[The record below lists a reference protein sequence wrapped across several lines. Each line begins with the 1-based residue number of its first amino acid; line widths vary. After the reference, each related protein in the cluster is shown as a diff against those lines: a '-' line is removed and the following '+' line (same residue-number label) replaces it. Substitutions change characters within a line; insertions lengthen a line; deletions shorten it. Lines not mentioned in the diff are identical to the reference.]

1 MAKFPLAGSERAQ
14 LAGAR
19 CTGAADPGGRL
30 EALVIL
36 RRKSQDELRRMAAA
50 LAAGQAVPGA
60 PLSRGQFARRFGAD
74 AHDIDAVAE
83 FARACGLDVLRS
95 DAAMGSV
102 VLAGTVERF
111 NAAFDVDLQ
120 GYAYG
125 HEQYRGHAGPLQLP
139 AQLQDK
145 VVAVAGLDSRPQARP
160 HFRLRP
166 SLQVA
171 PRAAR
176 EAYLP
181 SQVAQLYKFPPG
193 AGKGQCIGLIELG
206 GGYGADDAQAYFA
219 AQGMTVPRV
228 TLISVD
234 GSAHAPGGDPGG
246 PDGEVMLDV
255 EIAGTVAPEAHLAL
269 YFAANSDAGFIE
281 ALGRA
286 VHDDTNRPSVI
297 SISWGGPESAWS
309 KQSVDALDRAL
320 QAAVVMGVTVCA
332 ASGDSGAGD
341 GMQDGANHVDFPASS
356 PHALACG
363 GTSLHGAGGAGE
375 EVAWNDGRQGGASG
389 GGVSGLFELPAW
401 QANLTVHSVG
411 AATALARRGVPD
423 VAGSADPMSG
433 YKVRVDGT
441 DEVVG
446 GTSAVAPLWAALVA
460 RINAAAGEPAGYV
473 NAKLYGRPAA
483 FNDITQGNN
492 GYFTAASGWDACTGL
507 GSPDGAKIAAALR
520 GAAAGPQPR
529 KGASPPAA
537 AAAGGRNAKDGAKT
551 AAESSAKDS
560 AKDSTKDGVKS
571 NTEGSS
577 RSKTQGGARGDQPC
591 FDPTAYGNGPDDAV
605 DDASENAAV
614 THHSVKLD
622 GRAYAYT
629 ATAGHLVAVD
639 PSSSRPSARIFY
651 VAFTLDVSHPEQR
664 AVTFFYNGGP
674 GSSSVFVLLGSFAP
688 RRIKT
693 RMPGFTPPAPYAMED
708 NPDSLLDRSDL
719 VFINP
724 VGTGYSAAIAP
735 RKNRDFWG
743 VDQDAASLK
752 QFIKRYLTAN
762 DRWNSPKFL
771 YGESYG
777 TARSAVL
784 SYVLHEDGVDLNGV
798 TIQSS
803 ILDYTQ
809 AGNPVG
815 VLPTAAA
822 DAWYHK
828 KSGVRPRPR
837 NLDAYLRKVCTFAQD
852 RYAAARR
859 RLPKVDSAVV
869 DELCA
874 YTGIDAATLR
884 AWRLNLA
891 ASDAQGRSRFLLAL
905 LKDQGLALGAYDGR
919 VSAIDTGIA
928 ANISPNSGGND
939 PTMTAVSGVYTA
951 MWHSY
956 LNEDLKFTSNSAFT
970 DLNDQAFQ
978 HWDFGHIDPTGA
990 QKGVDAKGRVVLY
1003 TAGDLAAAMS
1013 LNVDLRVLSV
1023 NGYYDFVTPFYQT
1036 VCDLRDMPLADAA
1049 VRRNLDVRFYPSGH
1063 MVYLDGA
1070 SRTALKAALAQM
1082 YDAAL
1087 ADHSAVARI
1096 RALQE
1101 SPRA

>member
-1 MAKFPLAGSERAQ
+1 MAKFPLSGSERAQ

-30 EALVIL
+30 EALVVL

-60 PLSRGQFARRFGAD
+60 PLSRKQFARRFGAD
-74 AHDIDAVAE
+74 ERDMDAVAG

-95 DAAMGSV
+95 DAAMGAM
-102 VLAGTVERF
+102 VLAGTVGRF

-125 HEQYRGHAGPLQLP
+125 HEHYRGHAGPLQLP
-139 AQLQDK
+139 EQLQDK

-181 SQVAQLYKFPPG
+181 SQVAQLYKFPSG

-206 GGYGADDAQAYFA
+206 GGYGANDARAYFA
-219 AQGMTVPRV
+219 AQGMAVPRV

-234 GSAHAPGGDPGG
+234 GSPHAPSGDPGG

-255 EIAGTVAPEAHLAL
+255 EIAGSVAPEAHLAL

-286 VHDDTNRPSVI
+286 VHDDVNRPSVI

-309 KQSVDALDRAL
+309 KQSVDALDRTL

-341 GMQDGANHVDFPASS
+341 GVQDGANHVDFPASS

-363 GTSLHGAGGAGE
+363 GTSLHAAGSRSE

-423 VAGSADPMSG
+423 VAGNADPMSG

-460 RINAAAGEPAGYV
+460 RINTAAGESAGYV

-507 GSPDGAKIAAALR
+507 GSPDGAKIAAALQ
-520 GAAAGPQPR
+520 GAAARPR
-529 KGASPPAA
+529 SRRNASPSTVAAPAA
-537 AAAGGRNAKDGAKT
+537 RRGVKSGV
-551 AAESSAKDS
+551 KDS
-560 AKDSTKDGVKS
+560 AKDEVKDNAGDGMEGNMKSSTR
-571 NTEGSS
+571 N
-577 RSKTQGGARGDQPC
+577 KTTKTRVRAPRDRPC

-614 THHSVKLD
+614 THHSIKLD
-622 GRAYAYT
+622 GRVYAYT

-639 PSSSRPSARIFY
+639 PSSSRPGAKMFY
-651 VAFTLDVSHPEQR
+651 VAFTLDGAHPERR

-735 RKNRDFWG
+735 WRNRDFWG

-771 YGESYG
+771 
-777 TARSAVL
+777 
-784 SYVLHEDGVDLNGV
+784 
-798 TIQSS
+798 
-803 ILDYTQ
+803 
-809 AGNPVG
+809 
-815 VLPTAAA
+815 
-822 DAWYHK
+822 
-828 KSGVRPRPR
+828 
-837 NLDAYLRKVCTFAQD
+837 
-852 RYAAARR
+852 
-859 RLPKVDSAVV
+859 
-869 DELCA
+869 
-874 YTGIDAATLR
+874 
-884 AWRLNLA
+884 
-891 ASDAQGRSRFLLAL
+891 
-905 LKDQGLALGAYDGR
+905 
-919 VSAIDTGIA
+919 
-928 ANISPNSGGND
+928 
-939 PTMTAVSGVYTA
+939 
-951 MWHSY
+951 
-956 LNEDLKFTSNSAFT
+956 
-970 DLNDQAFQ
+970 
-978 HWDFGHIDPTGA
+978 
-990 QKGVDAKGRVVLY
+990 
-1003 TAGDLAAAMS
+1003 
-1013 LNVDLRVLSV
+1013 
-1023 NGYYDFVTPFYQT
+1023 
-1036 VCDLRDMPLADAA
+1036 
-1049 VRRNLDVRFYPSGH
+1049 
-1063 MVYLDGA
+1063 
-1070 SRTALKAALAQM
+1070 
-1082 YDAAL
+1082 
-1087 ADHSAVARI
+1087 
-1096 RALQE
+1096 
-1101 SPRA
+1101 